1 MAVIK
6 RSKWLILGGG
16 GQLGTAMSQYL
27 ESVDLDFSSLK
38 HSELDITSAT
48 LVEKTLKELS
58 PRVVFNAAAWTDV
71 DKAETCE
78 QEARLVNA
86 IGPKILAR
94 ACNKVGTKLIQ
105 ISTDYVFSGVS
116 EQPWDEDQK
125 PAPISA
131 YGRTKAE
138 GDEQALIENPKNT
151 YIVRTSW
158 LYSPWGKNFVKT
170 MVKLAL
176 GKEGKIEVVNDQKG
190 QPTSAIH
197 LARQIHML
205 VSHDATPGI
214 YHGTNSGETTWF
226 HLARRVF
233 EILGQDPERIIPISS
248 LTTSRKARRPS
259 YSVLGHEKWLKEG
272 LQPMNKWEED
282 LEYILPEV
290 LKVLIEI
297 EGFDGN

>member
-1 MAVIK
+1 
-6 RSKWLILGGG
+6 
-16 GQLGTAMSQYL
+16 
-27 ESVDLDFSSLK
+27 
-38 HSELDITSAT
+38 
-48 LVEKTLKELS
+48 
-58 PRVVFNAAAWTDV
+58 
-71 DKAETCE
+71 
-78 QEARLVNA
+78 
-86 IGPKILAR
+86 
-94 ACNKVGTKLIQ
+94 
-105 ISTDYVFSGVS
+105 
-116 EQPWDEDQK
+116 
-125 PAPISA
+125 
-131 YGRTKAE
+131 
-138 GDEQALIENPKNT
+138 
-151 YIVRTSW
+151 
-158 LYSPWGKNFVKT
+158 

-176 GKEGKIEVVNDQKG
+176 GKEEKIEVVNDQKG

-259 YSVLGHEKWLKEG
+259 YSVLGHEKWHKEG